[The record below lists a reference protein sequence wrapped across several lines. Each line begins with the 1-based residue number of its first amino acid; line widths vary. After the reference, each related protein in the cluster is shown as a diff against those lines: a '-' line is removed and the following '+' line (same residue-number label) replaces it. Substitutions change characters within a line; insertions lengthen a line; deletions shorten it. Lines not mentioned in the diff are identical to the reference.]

1 MVGTLMDS
9 MVQEFTPTFGE
20 NMSLGNLDRAMERLG
35 GQFNQLLS
43 EAANSENLE
52 DYTEQFRSISDAM
65 AELKRRRAHIESFRQ
80 EHEQA
85 DDRAQTMMPVLEGLS
100 SRLTEWNE
108 EIMYQLLEKVTVLS
122 RVRIRVTLRDGQ
134 EIEQAVNQPKRRVV
148 V

>member
-1 MVGTLMDS
+1 MYRELELIRRGMIVNITL
-9 MVQEFTPTFGE
+9 E
-20 NMSLGNLDRAMERLG
+20 
-35 GQFNQLLS
+35 
-43 EAANSENLE
+43 
-52 DYTEQFRSISDAM
+52 
-65 AELKRRRAHIESFRQ
+65 ELIGDL
-80 EHEQA
+80 A

>member
-1 MVGTLMDS
+1 
-9 MVQEFTPTFGE
+9 
-20 NMSLGNLDRAMERLG
+20 
-35 GQFNQLLS
+35 
-43 EAANSENLE
+43 
-52 DYTEQFRSISDAM
+52 M
-65 AELKRRRAHIESFRQ
+65 AELKRRKAHIESFRQ

-85 DDRAQTMMPVLEGLS
+85 DDRARAMMPVLEGLS
-100 SRLTEWNE
+100 SGLTEWNE

>member
-1 MVGTLMDS
+1 
-9 MVQEFTPTFGE
+9 
-20 NMSLGNLDRAMERLG
+20 
-35 GQFNQLLS
+35 
-43 EAANSENLE
+43 
-52 DYTEQFRSISDAM
+52 M
-65 AELKRRRAHIESFRQ
+65 AELKRRKAHIESFRQ
-80 EHEQA
+80 EYERA

-100 SRLTEWNE
+100 SKLTEWNE